1 MNLDRSDASGTG
13 AGEERMGSRRA
24 IRTDQAPAAIGPY
37 SQAIWD
43 ETAGMLFCSGQ
54 IGIDPARGELVP
66 GGVLHECRQAL
77 RNCAALLEAS
87 GLTLGDVVRVTIFLA
102 DMQDFAAVNVLY
114 AEVFAEPFPARSTVA
129 AAGLPKGARVEIE
142 CTALARR

>member
-1 MNLDRSDASGTG
+1 
-13 AGEERMGSRRA
+13 MGSRRA

-66 GGVLHECRQAL
+66 GGVLPECRQAL
-77 RNCAALLEAS
+77 RNCAALLEAA
-87 GLTLGDVVRVTIFLA
+87 GLTLGDVVRVTVFLA
-102 DMQDFAAVNVLY
+102 DMQDFVAVNVLY
-114 AEVFAEPFPARSTVA
+114 AEAFAQPFPARSTVA

-142 CTALARR
+142 CTAVARR